1 MRPDEHKS
9 KESRRYQQKKK
20 KEGDT
25 SASEIAEARRR
36 RAKANDKGTSVA
48 AIRRRNGELPTF
60 NAPSTSADTP
70 PTIKAAQF
78 SRRKVT
84 SNQDR
89 YKERSLQDDI
99 DQDAELGI
107 DRETTDLVA
116 MLDDAEGHLT
126 GGSTYFKFKE
136 EQELSGANRD
146 EMYRDLL
153 QVDFAALEKKFEQ
166 TETRILLG
174 LSTDDVDAID
184 YAFAQDY
191 IGLDKPL
198 IPATNKTSQGV
209 VMLKSQ
215 TPSMA
220 QQQNSKE
227 DGLYLR
233 NDRQR
238 TLPLKKPQEQN
249 QSVIDS
255 KVDDKEKE
263 LDMLLGLG
271 STNTRTKQQDLDKTA
286 PRATP
291 SPKVPKPGFP
301 KLKGNSQQVE
311 TWRDKPNLFDYIV
324 PGSSSPQTGQSKTE
338 GTVDDQAWLDDLLG

>member
-25 SASEIAEARRR
+25 TAAEIAEARRR
-36 RAKANDKGTSVA
+36 RNKANDKGTSVA
-48 AIRRRNGELPTF
+48 AIRRRNGELPSVNT
-60 NAPSTSADTP
+60 ASTTVSLP
-70 PTIKAAQF
+70 PTSKTSQF
-78 SRRKVT
+78 SRRKIV

-107 DRETTDLVA
+107 DRETTDLLA

-136 EQELSGANRD
+136 EQELSITDRD
-146 EMYRDLL
+146 EMYQTLL
-153 QVDFAALEKKFEQ
+153 QVDFDALEKNFQQ

-174 LSTDDVDAID
+174 LSTDDMDAID
-184 YAFAQDY
+184 YAFEQDY

-209 VMLKSQ
+209 VMLKSSK
-215 TPSMA
+215 PSMI
-220 QQQNSKE
+220 QQQLKE

-233 NDRQR
+233 NDRLDKR
-238 TLPLKKPQEQN
+238 TIPLKSSNLDKQN
-249 QSVIDS
+249 TADLDS
-255 KVDDKEKE
+255 KVGDSERE
-263 LDMLLGLG
+263 LDLLLGLG
-271 STNTRTKQQDLDKTA
+271 TSIKGSQQDTNKGVSKVDST
-286 PRATP
+286 T
-291 SPKVPKPGFP
+291 KVPKPGIP
-301 KLKGNSQQVE
+301 KLK
-311 TWRDKPNLFDYIV
+311 V
-324 PGSSSPQTGQSKTE
+324 PGSSSPQTERSNT
-338 GTVDDQAWLDDLLG
+338 GTTKSVDDQAWLDDLLG